1 MHRLRTRKPSP
12 ALAVAFVALLVALG
26 GTSYAAF
33 SLPKNSVGTK
43 QLKDNAVTTSKIKD
57 GAVTSSK
64 LNTSGLTVPHAA
76 NANNATHATTA
87 DRATVGGPVAFAA
100 VNLNGTVDP
109 DHSRGIDSSN
119 VTTAG
124 ISSYCF
130 KNLPW
135 FKFALSSV
143 RVRNERGA
151 VRRSDIGGHRLPQL
165 PGPRRGVPDRLSGR
179 ELEVTVGTTGRLQRA
194 AFSIALYN

>member
-130 KNLPW
+130 KNLPS

-143 RVRNERGA
+143 GYETNAAPFNNPISADIGYPNYPAPGA
-151 VRRSDIGGHRLPQL
+151 VFQTDC
-165 PGPRRGVPDRLSGR
+165 PGA
-179 ELEVTVGTTGRLQRA
+179 ELEVTVATTSGFQRA